1 MWIFQFFYYSD
12 KGVSFAIQKGLV
24 ASRSRIMW
32 FEHNDMED
40 LERLLHE
47 QKEKDDKVQYSKIFY
62 SFISVYI
69 FLSVNFLL
77 LLFFFYFWYLQ
88 TRGISWPLIFAIYIF
103 LKNPKKAS
111 VTRRFLVIEGISV
124 NYGDIAPLPKIV
136 SNMVVNDCNTLS
148 SM

>member
-1 MWIFQFFYYSD
+1 
-12 KGVSFAIQKGLV
+12 
-24 ASRSRIMW
+24 MW

-47 QKEKDDKVQYSKIFY
+47 QKENDDKVQYSKIFY

-69 FLSVNFLL
+69 FLSVNFFVVVFFIFDISKPEEYHD
-77 LLFFFYFWYLQ
+77 LLFLLFTFCLQ
-88 TRGISWPLIFAIYIF
+88 
-103 LKNPKKAS
+103 NPKKAS

>member
-1 MWIFQFFYYSD
+1 MWIFQFFSYSD

-103 LKNPKKAS
+103 FTESQESKCNKKIFSNRGNFSQLWWHCTSSKNSK
-111 VTRRFLVIEGISV
+111 
-124 NYGDIAPLPKIV
+124 
-136 SNMVVNDCNTLS
+136 
-148 SM
+148 

>member
-1 MWIFQFFYYSD
+1 
-12 KGVSFAIQKGLV
+12 
-24 ASRSRIMW
+24 MW

-62 SFISVYI
+62 SFISIYI

-77 LLFFFYFWYLQ
+77 FFFFIFDISKQEEYHDLLFLLFTFFLQ
-88 TRGISWPLIFAIYIF
+88 
-103 LKNPKKAS
+103 NPKKAS

-136 SNMVVNDCNTLS
+136 SSMVVNYCNTLS

>member
-1 MWIFQFFYYSD
+1 
-12 KGVSFAIQKGLV
+12 
-24 ASRSRIMW
+24 MW
-32 FEHNDMED
+32 FEHNDIED

-69 FLSVNFLL
+69 FSQFFIVVFFIFYISKQEEYHDLLFLL
-77 LLFFFYFWYLQ
+77 FTFFLQ
-88 TRGISWPLIFAIYIF
+88 
-103 LKNPKKAS
+103 NPKKAS

-136 SNMVVNDCNTLS
+136 SNIVVNDCNTLS

>member
-1 MWIFQFFYYSD
+1 MWIFQFFSYSD

-103 LKNPKKAS
+103 FTESQESKCNKKI
-111 VTRRFLVIEGISV
+111 F
-124 NYGDIAPLPKIV
+124 
-136 SNMVVNDCNTLS
+136 SNRGNFCQLWWHCTTSQNS
-148 SM
+148 K

>member
-1 MWIFQFFYYSD
+1 MWIFQFFSYSD

-77 LLFFFYFWYLQ
+77 LFFSCLISPNKRNIMTSYFWYLH
-88 TRGISWPLIFAIYIF
+88 FF
-103 LKNPKKAS
+103 LQNPKKAS

>member
-1 MWIFQFFYYSD
+1 MWIFQFFSYSD

-62 SFISVYI
+62 SFISIYI

-77 LLFFFYFWYLQ
+77 FFFFIFDISKQEEYHDLLFLLFTFFLQ
-88 TRGISWPLIFAIYIF
+88 
-103 LKNPKKAS
+103 NPKKAS